1 MPKKKRSA
9 TIHYLD
15 TISELTTKKGQT
27 KKQYFR
33 KRFRDALGL
42 SVGLFASDFV
52 GMFAKKDNAGMRIG
66 ESTVF
71 NYLKEFKEGGILVY
85 DEKTRKYYLTT
96 QAKERFAIEKLTDDL
111 KNLPEWALELGPK
124 ISEEINKEIKEGSLR
139 DETKINELGNWITSI
154 ALYCLGK
161 EIETGQPFWLVLS
174 NYLSYYSGARAFI
187 WRHIVYKGT
196 PDLDLPELF
205 KLWEKPLGG
214 KEEYTEAIASYFE
227 DLKQIYKTK
236 IEVLEGI
243 FQRTENKLENED
255 AKADEQI

>member
-1 MPKKKRSA
+1 MQRKKRSRSVA
-9 TIHYLD
+9 QDVHL
-15 TISELTTKKGQT
+15 TKK
-27 KKQYFR
+27 KYFEL
-33 KRFRDALGL
+33 KFLGALEL
-42 SVGLFASDFV
+42 SVDGLFASNFV
-52 GMFAKKDNAGMRIG
+52 KMSIEKDSAGMHAS
-66 ESTVF
+66 ESTVY
-71 NYLKEFKEGGILVY
+71 NYLKEFQAKGILIY
-85 DEKTRKYYLTT
+85 DEKTRKYCSTKI
-96 QAKERFAIEKLTDDL
+96 ARVRFAVQKLVEGL

-161 EIETGQPFWLVLS
+161 EIETGQPFWFVLS

-243 FQRTENKLENED
+243 FQRTENILENED
-255 AKADEQI
+255 AKADDQV